1 MLVLCLV
8 VWIKKRHKA
17 AKNTTESHAPVDT
30 KPPIEK
36 AKESMT
42 ALYHKNLYASGE
54 FKEHYLDYTD
64 IIKTFLGSCFKEN
77 IVEMTSLE
85 IYTIASQ
92 RLHENDS
99 RRLKHLLDFSDLIKF
114 AKQTPSLQDYQDG
127 YDKAIDF
134 FNGLILILI
143 PLTPVNQPR
152 RWYHEI

>member
-1 MLVLCLV
+1 MTFEFFVFDTGTQQFSSQNIILRDPLTNRFQTIEIPPQSVLVKTTRETGSSTVILMKSFFKESLDWKPLLLYALIGLVLVLCLV

-64 IIKTFLGSCFKEN
+64 IIKTFLGS
-77 IVEMTSLE
+77 L
-85 IYTIASQ
+85 
-92 RLHENDS
+92 
-99 RRLKHLLDFSDLIKF
+99 
-114 AKQTPSLQDYQDG
+114 
-127 YDKAIDF
+127 
-134 FNGLILILI
+134 
-143 PLTPVNQPR
+143 
-152 RWYHEI
+152 